1 VHSLPILNGSETVSG
16 GIHRTVIKP
25 GGTLSTITDAMYNEP
40 LTFDVVPGSNADIR
54 IFRLHGPITLANLFD
69 FQKLLNAGTEKV
81 TIIDFTESE
90 YMDSA
95 GLGALLNFYVSG
107 KRHGRFLR
115 LVAVNYRVAE
125 LLKLTSAHTLIK
137 TYDTIEAAEAATS

>member
-1 VHSLPILNGSETVSG
+1 MVRRSAA
-16 GIHRTVIKP
+16 GIHQTVIKP
-25 GGTLSTITDAMYNEP
+25 DPTLFTITDAMCNEP
-40 LTFDVVPGSNADIR
+40 LTFDVLPGKTADTR

-69 FQKLLNAGTEKV
+69 FQKVLNAGTEKL

-107 KRHGRFLR
+107 KRQGRPLR

-125 LLKLTSAHTLIK
+125 LLKLTSSNTLIK
-137 TYDTIEAAEAATS
+137 TYDTVEDAESATS

>member
-1 VHSLPILNGSETVSG
+1 
-16 GIHRTVIKP
+16 
-25 GGTLSTITDAMYNEP
+25 MYNEP
-40 LTFDVVPGSNADIR
+40 LTFEVLPGSTPDIR

-69 FQKLLNAGTEKV
+69 FQKALNAGTEKV

-95 GLGALLNFYVSG
+95 GLGVLLNFYVSG
-107 KRHGRFLR
+107 KRRDRFLR

-125 LLKLTSAHTLIK
+125 LLKLTSSHTLIK
-137 TYDTIEAAEAATS
+137 TYDSVAAAEAATS

>member
-1 VHSLPILNGSETVSG
+1 MVQGQIG

-25 GGTLSTITDAMYNEP
+25 GGTLFTITDAMYNEP
-40 LTFDVVPGSNADIR
+40 LTFDVVPGSTADIR

-69 FQKLLNAGTEKV
+69 FQKVLNAGTEKI
-81 TIIDFTESE
+81 TIVDFTESE

-95 GLGALLNFYVSG
+95 GLGALLNYYVSG
-107 KRHGRFLR
+107 KRRGRFLR